1 VRLGSASS
9 YFEDDESIAKQVA
22 LIHEDTAGSAT
33 FRPVFVNIAA
43 SGRTY
48 RPMVLNSQS
57 PLYANFRL
65 ARNTTS
71 ESFLQSRDLSSRPMK
86 GLGAGLSLLRGTALG
101 REAHKEDCPWR
112 RAAKLIE

>member
-86 GLGAGLSLLRGTALG
+86 GLGASLSLLRGKHCA
-101 REAHKEDCPWR
+101 REGGS
-112 RAAKLIE
+112 